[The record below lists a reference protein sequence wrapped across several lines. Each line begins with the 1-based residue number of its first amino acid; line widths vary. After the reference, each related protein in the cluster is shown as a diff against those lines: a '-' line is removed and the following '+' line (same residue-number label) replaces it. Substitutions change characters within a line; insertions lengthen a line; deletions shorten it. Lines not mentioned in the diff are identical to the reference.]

1 MTIDNNLYNG
11 WMLVNLPNLNH
22 RCDQKSS
29 EDYVV
34 TCKRDTLNLG
44 EMTAAAILP
53 RNLNYA

>member
-1 MTIDNNLYNG
+1 MTIANNLYNG

-22 RCDQKSS
+22 RCDQNS

>member
-22 RCDQKSS
+22 RCDQNS